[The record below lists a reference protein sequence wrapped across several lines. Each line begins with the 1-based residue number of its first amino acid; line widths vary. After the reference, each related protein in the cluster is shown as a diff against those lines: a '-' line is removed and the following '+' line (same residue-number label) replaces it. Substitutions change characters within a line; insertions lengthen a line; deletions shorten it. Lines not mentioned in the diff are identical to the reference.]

1 MGPNKRFELRLMG
14 DQTGLKLG
22 PAHAP
27 NLCSSLEP
35 GTGRVE
41 QRVCT
46 GSVEQRVCT
55 GSVDQRWYVNW

>member
-46 GSVEQRVCT
+46 GSV
-55 GSVDQRWYVNW
+55 DQRWYVNW